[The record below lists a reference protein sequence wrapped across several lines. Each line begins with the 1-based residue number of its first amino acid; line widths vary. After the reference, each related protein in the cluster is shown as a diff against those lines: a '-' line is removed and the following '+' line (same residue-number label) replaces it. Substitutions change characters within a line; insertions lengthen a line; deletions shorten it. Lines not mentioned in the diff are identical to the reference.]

1 MLLQMALFCSFF
13 KKCLNSACMRAKSLQ
28 SCLTLCDPMDCILH
42 VYGILQ
48 ARTLEWLVIVNMSH
62 IFFIYSS
69 VNGHLGYF
77 HVLAIV
83 NSAAMNIEVHVYF
96 QIMVFSRY
104 MPRSGITRSYGSSI
118 FSSLRNPHCQ
128 CRRCGFHPCRRK
140 WQPAPVFL
148 PGRSHGQDPR
158 ILGGWWAINYGVKKS
173 WI

>member
-1 MLLQMALFCSFF
+1 
-13 KKCLNSACMRAKSLQ
+13 MRAKSLQ
-28 SCLTLCDPMDCILH
+28 SCLTLGDAVDYIFH

-48 ARTLEWLVIVNMSH
+48 ARTLEWFAIVNMSH
-62 IFFIYSS
+62 IFFIHSS

-83 NSAAMNIEVHVYF
+83 NSAAMNIELHVSF

-104 MPRSGITRSYGSSI
+104 MPRIGIARSYGSSI
-118 FSSLRNPHCQ
+118 FSFLRNPHCQ
-128 CRRCGFHPCRRK
+128 CRRCGFHPWRRK

-158 ILGGWWAINYGVKKS
+158 IPGAWWAIDYGVKKS
-173 WI
+173 WVWIGD